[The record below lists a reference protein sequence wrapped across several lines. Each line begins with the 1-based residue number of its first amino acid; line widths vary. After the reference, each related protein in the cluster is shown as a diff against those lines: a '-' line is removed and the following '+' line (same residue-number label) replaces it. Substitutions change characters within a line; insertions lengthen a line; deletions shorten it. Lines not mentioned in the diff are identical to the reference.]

1 MKVHG
6 RGLRIIIDLL
16 GMVINRCTKKSQVVA
31 LPIVSENALPVEGSE
46 DANQSQKAL
55 MDLEKT
61 GTRYANGFNLNKDLT
76 SPSKKR
82 SVEIDNQLV
91 YPNDRNN
98 KQQDDKLQQ
107 TQRINMNDTQ
117 KVPFVNDN
125 SPNKVQIYE
134 TPRDDK
140 LVRFNESEL
149 KNGDDPTKYEGNA
162 NNNPDEEGDQY
173 DLLKDNNTSKKKKK
187 KGNIFEQVNNAPLLA
202 QLSSINLNGTSL
214 CIFGP

>member
-61 GTRYANGFNLNKDLT
+61 GTRYANGFNLNKDLK

-82 SVEIDNQLV
+82 SVEIDNQLE
-91 YPNDRNN
+91 YPNDRNG

-107 TQRINMNDTQ
+107 T
-117 KVPFVNDN
+117 
-125 SPNKVQIYE
+125 
-134 TPRDDK
+134 
-140 LVRFNESEL
+140 
-149 KNGDDPTKYEGNA
+149 
-162 NNNPDEEGDQY
+162 
-173 DLLKDNNTSKKKKK
+173 
-187 KGNIFEQVNNAPLLA
+187 
-202 QLSSINLNGTSL
+202 
-214 CIFGP
+214 